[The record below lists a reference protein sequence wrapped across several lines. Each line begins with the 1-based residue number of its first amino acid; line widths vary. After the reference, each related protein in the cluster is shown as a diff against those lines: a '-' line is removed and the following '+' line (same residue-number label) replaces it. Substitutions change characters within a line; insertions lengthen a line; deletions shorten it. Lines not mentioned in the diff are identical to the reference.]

1 MNNLTITLYA
11 LSTCSHC
18 KAVKALLDRHDI
30 TADVVEVDRLE
41 GDARKTVLKTVK
53 TVNSRVSFPTLV
65 VGQEVVVGH
74 KPDRIQS
81 ILEKNNL
88 LKAGTQADDR

>member
-1 MNNLTITLYA
+1 MNDPTITLYA

-18 KAVKALLDRHDI
+18 KAVKALLDRNDI

-41 GDARKTVLKTVK
+41 GDMRKTMLKTVK

-65 VGQEVVVGH
+65 VGQDVVVGH

-88 LKAGTQADDR
+88 VKAGLQTDDR